1 MSGKQMFLYGGM
13 AVSSYYI
20 TICQLTIFENAV
32 IGDGP
37 FDLSRNLTGIAEPT
51 AWLPGL

>member
-1 MSGKQMFLYGGM
+1 MLWKQMFPYGGM

-20 TICQLTIFENAV
+20 TICQLAIFENAV
-32 IGDGP
+32 IGAGP
-37 FDLSRNLTGIAEPT
+37 FDLSRNLTGVAETT